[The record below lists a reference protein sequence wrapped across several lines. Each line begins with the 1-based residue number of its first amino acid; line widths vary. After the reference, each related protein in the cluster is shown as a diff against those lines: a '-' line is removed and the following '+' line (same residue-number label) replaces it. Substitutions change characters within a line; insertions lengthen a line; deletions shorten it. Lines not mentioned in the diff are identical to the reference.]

1 MPGRSTV
8 ASSGT
13 RSATSMSV
21 ARSCTASSAA
31 ICTPESACTAL
42 RVDATRETTWS
53 WASSSCD
60 EVDNFTMTTSG

>member
-1 MPGRSTV
+1 
-8 ASSGT
+8 
-13 RSATSMSV
+13 MSV
-21 ARSCTASSAA
+21 ARSCDATSSAA
-31 ICTPESACTAL
+31 IWTPESACTAL

>member
-1 MPGRSTV
+1 
-8 ASSGT
+8 
-13 RSATSMSV
+13 MSV

-53 WASSSCD
+53 CASNSCD
-60 EVDNFTMTTSG
+60 EVDNFTMTTSE